1 MTGVRGA
8 RYDGIADWYDGYNEA
23 AAGSH
28 GAELARLLG
37 PGTGRCLDLG
47 CGTGQ
52 YAEVIRSTGRVIDRV
67 VEPRDEPLPYA
78 LAVCAHR
85 PGA

>member
-37 PGTGRCLDLG
+37 VLAGAWTWAAAP
-47 CGTGQ
+47 
-52 YAEVIRSTGRVIDRV
+52 AST
-67 VEPRDEPLPYA
+67 PR
-78 LAVCAHR
+78 
-85 PGA
+85 